1 MERLTD
7 DRFLK
12 DGFYQPK
19 SKEEAKEIRYMSSD
33 LTFEKL
39 YKHCAEVEKENAEL
53 QKQVDELKKSQ
64 ANKYALEAIYN
75 NGYEHA
81 VKDTAKEI
89 LDDLRNIFIEQSSYG
104 CDANQHVGYY
114 EYGVKI
120 SLVIEQIEEYAK
132 EKYNIEY
139 GVEVE

>member
-19 SKEEAKEIRYMSSD
+19 SKEEEKGIRNTAND

-39 YKHCAEVEKENAEL
+39 YKHCAEVEKQNAEL
-53 QKQVDELKKSQ
+53 QKQVDELLNRRIEPKIFHCHAYTIETCPKVQ
-64 ANKYALEAIYN
+64 Q
-75 NGYEHA
+75 A

-89 LDDLRNIFIEQSSYG
+89 LAMFDDRNYITENELKKAIAER
-104 CDANQHVGYY
+104 
-114 EYGVKI
+114 
-120 SLVIEQIEEYAK
+120 
-132 EKYNIEY
+132 Y